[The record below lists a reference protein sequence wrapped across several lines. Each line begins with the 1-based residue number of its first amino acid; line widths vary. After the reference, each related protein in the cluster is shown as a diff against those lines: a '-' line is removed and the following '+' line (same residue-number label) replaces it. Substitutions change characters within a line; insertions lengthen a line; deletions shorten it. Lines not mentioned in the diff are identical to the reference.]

1 MGAQLSEAAADGSG
15 VGAGEAPLP
24 PIIIVEPFEE
34 THGWPVRDTGVELP
48 GERLPV
54 LRVIRM
60 LFMPWMAL
68 CEWPRLLLRS
78 MAPGDDRPQR

>member
-1 MGAQLSEAAADGSG
+1 MDAHLSGAGADGST
-15 VGAGEAPLP
+15 LP

-34 THGWPVRDTGVELP
+34 THGWPVPGTGVDLP

-54 LRVIRM
+54 LRVVRM
-60 LFMPWMAL
+60 FFMPWMAL

-78 MAPGDDRPQR
+78 IAPRDGGAQR

>member
-1 MGAQLSEAAADGSG
+1 MDPHLSGAVADEPGSEGQ
-15 VGAGEAPLP
+15 APP
-24 PIIIVEPFEE
+24 PIIIVETLEE

-68 CEWPRLLLRS
+68 CEWPQLLLRS
-78 MAPGDDRPQR
+78 VAPRDPGAPR

>member
-1 MGAQLSEAAADGSG
+1 MDAHLSGEVSHESG
-15 VGAGEAPLP
+15 VGADDQTLP

-54 LRVIRM
+54 LRVVRM
-60 LFMPWMAL
+60 FLMPWMAL

-78 MAPGDDRPQR
+78 IAPRDPGTQR